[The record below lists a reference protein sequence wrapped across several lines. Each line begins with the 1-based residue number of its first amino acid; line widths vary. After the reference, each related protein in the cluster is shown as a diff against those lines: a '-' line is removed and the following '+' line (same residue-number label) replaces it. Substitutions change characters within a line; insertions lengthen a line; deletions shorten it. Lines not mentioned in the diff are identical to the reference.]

1 MNAPRISAALACLA
15 IASCT
20 SGVKPQ
26 PVHDDTA
33 ECMKYRSM
41 MTAPM
46 PPDAMERLRMTCEAS
61 RNR

>member
-1 MNAPRISAALACLA
+1 MNTRPISAALACLA

-20 SGVKPQ
+20 SGTKPQ
-26 PVHDDTA
+26 PAHNETA

-46 PPDAMERLRMTCEAS
+46 PPDAMERLRMACEAS